1 VNTAVATYGP
11 GLLAVSHGPKEFVHI
26 YRIVECASI
35 YARTAA
41 IVLRPFLTSRSTRYE
56 HL

>member
-26 YRIVECASI
+26 YRIVECTQAVTTSES
-35 YARTAA
+35 
-41 IVLRPFLTSRSTRYE
+41 LTI
-56 HL
+56 